1 MSEPK
6 ESVGAQLRRE
16 RERQGYTVQ
25 KVAEDLRLD
34 KAVVEALEDGTYDR
48 TVPYVYARG
57 HLRKYSQLLGLAID
71 DGQAALPLQAEEEPP
86 VSPTRPGARVMRI
99 APRVRKLP
107 WTRICIGAAI
117 MLVLLLFWWSPWKHH
132 VAIQAGT
139 FQSVPAP
146 AIASAA
152 GDMASAPAV
161 APASD
166 AAGAEPAPANAA
178 PANATPADN
187 PAGIEVT
194 GRVRLHLTFSATSW
208 VDVRD
213 ATGKR
218 LFMGHGYAN
227 TVKSLAGKAP
237 FLVYISSVN
246 GVHIEVNGR
255 EVPIDPALI
264 KGDVA
269 RFTVSADGLHPIS

>member
-1 MSEPK
+1 MKEPT

-57 HLRKYSQLLGLAID
+57 HLRKYQQLLGLAID
-71 DGQAALPLQAEEEPP
+71 DEQAALPLQAEGEAQASPP
-86 VSPTRPGARVMRI
+86 RPGARPMRI

-107 WTRICIGAAI
+107 WARICIGAAI
-117 MLVLLLFWWSPWKHH
+117 LLILLLFWWSPWKHH
-132 VAIQAGT
+132 VAIQAAT
-139 FQSVPAP
+139 FQSAPAP
-146 AIASAA
+146 A
-152 GDMASAPAV
+152 MASVASDASSQPAAV
-161 APASD
+161 PASD
-166 AAGAEPAPANAA
+166 AAAAQSAPAPVA
-178 PANATPADN
+178 PPAESPAD
-187 PAGIEVT
+187 IEVT
-194 GRVRLHLTFSATSW
+194 GRVRLHLTFPAASK
-208 VDVRD
+208 VEVRD
-213 ATGKR
+213 ATGRR
-218 LFMGHGYAN
+218 LFVGHGNPN
-227 TVKSLAGKAP
+227 TVKSLPGKAP

-246 GVHIEVNGR
+246 GVHVEVNGR

-269 RFTVSADGLHPIS
+269 RFTVSADGLHPIT

>member
-1 MSEPK
+1 MSEPA

-25 KVAEDLRLD
+25 KVAEELRLD

-57 HLRKYSQLLGLAID
+57 HLRKYSQLLGIAIHD
-71 DGQAALPLQAEEEPP
+71 EQAALPPHAEEEPP
-86 VSPTRPGARVMRI
+86 ASSARAGARQMRI

-107 WTRICIGAAI
+107 WTRICIGTAI
-117 MLVLLLFWWSPWKHH
+117 LLLLLLFWWSPWKHH
-132 VAIQAGT
+132 VAIQAAT
-139 FQSVPAP
+139 FQSAPAP
-146 AIASAA
+146 ATASAA
-152 GDMASAPAV
+152 GDMASMPAV

-166 AAGAEPAPANAA
+166 AAVAETGPANAA
-178 PANATPADN
+178 PADIPAD
-187 PAGIEVT
+187 IEVT
-194 GRVRLHLTFSATSW
+194 GRVRLHLTFPAASR
-208 VDVRD
+208 VEVRD

-218 LFMGHGYAN
+218 LFVGHGSSS
-227 TVKSLAGKAP
+227 TVKSLPGKAP
-237 FLVYISSVN
+237 FLVYISSVS
-246 GVHIEVNGR
+246 GVHVEVNGR

>member
-1 MSEPK
+1 MSEPT

-25 KVAEDLRLD
+25 KVAEELRLD

-57 HLRKYSQLLGLAID
+57 HLRKYSQLLGIPIDEELAA
-71 DGQAALPLQAEEEPP
+71 QPLQAEEEPP
-86 VSPTRPGARVMRI
+86 ASPPRPGARQMRI

-107 WTRICIGAAI
+107 WARICIGASI

-132 VAIQAGT
+132 VAIQAAT
-139 FQSVPAP
+139 FQSVPGP
-146 AIASAA
+146 PIASAP
-152 GDMASAPAV
+152 GDLVSQPAL
-161 APASD
+161 APASV
-166 AAGAEPAPANAA
+166 AAPAEPAPAPAA
-178 PANATPADN
+178 PINNPAD
-187 PAGIEVT
+187 IEVT
-194 GRVRLHLTFSATSW
+194 GRVRLHLTFPAASR
-208 VDVRD
+208 VEVRD

-218 LFMGHGYAN
+218 LFLGRGNPN
-227 TVKSLAGKAP
+227 TVKSLPGRAP
-237 FLVYISSVN
+237 FLVYISSVS
-246 GVHIEVNGR
+246 GVHIEVNGH

-269 RFTVSADGLHPIS
+269 RFTVNADGLHPIK

>member
-1 MSEPK
+1 MNEPT

-57 HLRKYSQLLGLAID
+57 HLRKYQQLLGLAVD
-71 DGQAALPLQAEEEPP
+71 DEQAAQPLQAEGEAQA
-86 VSPTRPGARVMRI
+86 SPSRPGTRGMRI

-107 WTRICIGAAI
+107 WARICIGSAI
-117 MLVLLLFWWSPWKHH
+117 LLILLLFWWSPWKHH
-132 VAIQAGT
+132 VAIQAAT
-139 FQSVPAP
+139 FQSAPAP
-146 AIASAA
+146 AIASAP
-152 GDMASAPAV
+152 GDLSSPSTV

-166 AAGAEPAPANAA
+166 AAAAPSAPAPVA
-178 PANATPADN
+178 PPVESPADV
-187 PAGIEVT
+187 EVT
-194 GRVRLHLTFSATSW
+194 GRVRLHLTFPAASK
-208 VDVRD
+208 VEVRD
-213 ATGKR
+213 ATGRR
-218 LFMGHGYAN
+218 LFAGRGNPN
-227 TVKSLAGKAP
+227 TVKSLPGKAP
-237 FLVYISSVN
+237 FLVYISSVS
-246 GVHIEVNGR
+246 GVHVEVNGR
-255 EVPIDPALI
+255 EVTIDPALI